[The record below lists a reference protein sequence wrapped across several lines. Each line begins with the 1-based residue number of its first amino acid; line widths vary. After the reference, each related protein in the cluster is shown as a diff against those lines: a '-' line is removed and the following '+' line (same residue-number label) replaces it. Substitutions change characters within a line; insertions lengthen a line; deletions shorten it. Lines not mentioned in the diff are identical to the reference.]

1 MSQACLSDSVMWRK
15 KRTSRREIRKKSIC
29 IIFWSTL
36 YRLVIFSRI
45 PCVIQIYMPVLFCF
59 KIKHSPRSWRA
70 HQVKVLVIIENSKQS
85 ATMRRKW
92 PQVFRVTLFSPNHM
106 SNQTKEI
113 SSNAFAFFRKW
124 LSLSQAFVLPLSIMI
139 SCYYMIFSC
148 HFCVL
153 AEVEGRN
160 RNRIRGRPGQQM
172 DSRKASQLLKLPP
185 SGASKAMM
193 THKYPWELV

>member
-36 YRLVIFSRI
+36 YRFVIFSRI

-113 SSNAFAFFRKW
+113 SSNAFAFFRKLPVYKGLCKW
-124 LSLSQAFVLPLSIMI
+124 NHTSQFTLQCLARRTYICQASFLSLLP
-139 SCYYMIFSC
+139 
-148 HFCVL
+148 
-153 AEVEGRN
+153 
-160 RNRIRGRPGQQM
+160 
-172 DSRKASQLLKLPP
+172 
-185 SGASKAMM
+185 
-193 THKYPWELV
+193 